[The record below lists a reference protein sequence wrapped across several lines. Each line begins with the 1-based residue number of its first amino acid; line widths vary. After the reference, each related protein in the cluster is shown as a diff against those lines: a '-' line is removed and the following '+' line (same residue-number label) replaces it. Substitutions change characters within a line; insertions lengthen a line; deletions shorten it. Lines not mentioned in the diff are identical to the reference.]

1 MSRRRRTLG
10 ILVGS
15 LTAAY
20 LGFLALGGVL
30 LRGCVERG
38 ARERIASALDAEV
51 TIGATSFSVWR
62 GRVELEDVV
71 AIRKH
76 GGTIELR
83 IDSVDAEMA
92 GWGRVLIDRDIDR
105 AVVRGAHMSLSAR
118 GLAGMARRERKPLEL
133 GELVVEDSSVAV
145 MPTALMP
152 GIGRVEATLT
162 RAVARPASL
171 TGGLSWLDKLVEL
184 DATVDGP
191 GGLSVATRY
200 RPGSLAL
207 SGSWFGAAPIT
218 LPFAIPHL
226 DPDADELAHIRVL
239 ITEVVRAAGLGIMRE
254 AARGAVLDALK
265 GLSKQERR

>member
-15 LTAAY
+15 LAAAY

-30 LRGCVERG
+30 LRGCVEDG
-38 ARERIASALDAEV
+38 ARERLAAALDAEV
-51 TIGATSFSVWR
+51 SIGATSFSVWR

-71 AIRKH
+71 AVRKH

-83 IDSVDAEMA
+83 MDSVEAELA
-92 GWGRVLIDRDIDR
+92 GWGRVLFDRDVDR

-118 GLAGMARRERKPLEL
+118 GLVAMARRERRPLDI
-133 GELVVEDSSVAV
+133 GELVVEDSSLAV

-152 GIGRVEATLT
+152 GIGRVEARLT
-162 RAVARPASL
+162 RAVARPANL

-184 DATVDGP
+184 DATLDAPAGVSITTG
-191 GGLSVATRY
+191 Y

-207 SGSWFGAAPIT
+207 SGSWFGTAPVTI
-218 LPFAIPHL
+218 PFEIPEL
-226 DPDADELAHIRVL
+226 DPDDDELGHLRVL
-239 ITEVVRAAGLGIMRE
+239 VTEVVRAAGRGIVQN

-265 GLSKQERR
+265 GLGK